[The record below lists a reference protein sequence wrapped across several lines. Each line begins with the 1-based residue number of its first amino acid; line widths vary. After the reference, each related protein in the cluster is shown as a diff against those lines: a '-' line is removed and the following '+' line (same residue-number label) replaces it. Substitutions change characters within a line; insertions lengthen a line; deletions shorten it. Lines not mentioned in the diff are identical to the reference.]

1 MTKKI
6 LAMFL
11 AVMMVVS
18 LLATSVYAEEAEVWC
33 PVEDG
38 GYHYHIYTENEKNC
52 EVYDETAE
60 NEDYRPVVVEATC
73 TKEGYTLLTCKGCN
87 KRFAVDPTEKKA
99 HNAVLVEEGKLAT
112 CTEEGYEAGSKVC
125 ADCGALL
132 EGGRID
138 PLGHDW
144 HATNSVDCES
154 ETGKIIQACSRCDAT
169 QEIDPAGEHDWTWT
183 LIQEA
188 TATAN
193 GKANGHCSTCGKDIE
208 IVVYYNHECA
218 DELYKVDEVPAT
230 CEGEGKKEHYKCA
243 VCGKL
248 YWDEA
253 ASSVIANESDLE
265 IAAHGHAPYRTDL
278 NCSNNR
284 EQVYC
289 KYCHELYVFRAAHTY
304 DDGEVTLEPTCT
316 EAGVLLKTCSV
327 CGNTT
332 EEEIAA
338 LGHDWNAGEI
348 TTEPTCTEKGV
359 KTYTCSACEATKEE
373 EVAALGHDWDAP
385 ASCVH
390 TAVCNLCGEEVEG
403 DHNWVLNPALS
414 TAPECLNNGLNYYGC
429 ETCGGHYTE
438 PVEAVGHLPYTV
450 KVPATCISKGYEY
463 TICLRDCCVNSGN
476 TTKSWMDDLT
486 RYDLNNFMFLSM
498 QIGSATYYFTGKVAN
513 KPYYMATS
521 KNVADA
527 VQVYLEGAYKLEYE
541 GDRLVGA
548 KTGYYLYFFDA
559 NGVKTYLTIE
569 KSGSYTN
576 AKLTTEEPK
585 NLFNWNETV
594 GVWTV
599 DVDGSE
605 YWLGTYGT
613 FNTISANGLF
623 RLTTTQSNPQY
634 PSALAPAGVD
644 ADGGVYL
651 LGEVTLHN
659 GVDANQHPSYVVS
672 LDDPECTLSGRLQI
686 CCTKCAHK
694 VVDEVLDPLG
704 HTPGE
709 PYYDAADSNCIPVT
723 CTQNGVYKQ
732 VCTECDHILPYV
744 AIESRGHNEVEDE
757 DQYVAPTCQMP
768 GKRVFICKDCQCGDA
783 CACAFVREE
792 PIAASEEYHDWGEP
806 AVNLG
811 SHTNHNV
818 SAVWTCSICGEQKN
832 ATEIEQEDG
841 SILKHWQYC
850 DYVFEDLDAAQ
861 AQHNGHIGST
871 STGVKENGSC
881 VKDAVLI
888 YRCSECD
895 KDVWVK
901 AEYDS
906 DGHPYRDHVW
916 AEAQPGGYIYELVD
930 IQVPTEVLAS
940 VTELGYATPVYWT
953 STVSGTYYF
962 RLVDADGKVVDIDEI
977 QESYGESLGYYYP
990 SSDYDNWLDP
1000 AWLYAGENTIT
1011 LVAGEEYCFV
1021 WVDTEVTLELYTE
1034 YEIGKQVNETEI
1046 TGLIDSAEGVIYN
1059 PTCYGDGYQYV
1070 GGCTRPGC
1078 ELYNENAG
1086 SYIVLPQLDHEENH
1100 DACFVP
1106 NNACPGS
1113 AGLIDGDWYYE
1124 SCQFCGEKHYH
1135 EGAGVIATGDGPIC
1149 TDYKYNIYKCY
1160 CGEIHALYFYG
1171 NYGHK
1176 THKVN
1181 VVEPTC
1187 TTAGSYDL
1195 FCDLCGEIVGNGTI
1209 DKLPHLTW
1217 EGKVIDNNCSEDGG
1231 DRHCNECDQD
1241 VTVHDWAYQGHF
1253 EATCTEKGYDYY
1265 LCTRCKK
1272 EGFAWYDDEPA
1283 HGHDYTIDGEQPNY
1297 VDYVAPTYEAPGK
1310 AVVECKH
1317 CGLQIEEPLAQ
1328 LSGGKLTLDA
1338 EEYTYGS
1345 RITLV
1350 VSLSNVNASINAWS
1364 AEVYF
1369 NRDLVTFV
1377 GYNGLGEDFFVNATD
1392 PAKVADGHPL
1402 YISGVVPGDEEAQVG
1417 ETDLIEL
1424 EFIVNK
1430 NIDAAVGFGIS
1441 DIIGINNNDELVDLG
1456 NTSTPSTYAH
1466 VAILGD
1472 ANHSGSVNYLDSSVN
1487 LMFDLNAGLKM
1498 IYAEEYCAAFDL
1510 DYNGI
1515 IDANDLIIA
1524 YNLYLGSIDAD
1535 DVLLSNVSEAEAE
1548 LLGFK
1553 KYHCDHKDCGYTSD
1567 EPFAN
1572 CPVCRTPQELH

>member
-11 AVMMVVS
+11 ALMMVVS
-18 LLATSVYAEEAEVWC
+18 LLATSVYAEEAEAWC

-38 GYHYHIYTENEKNC
+38 GAHYHIYTENEKNC

-60 NEDYRPVVVEATC
+60 NEFYRPVVVEATC

-87 KRFAVDPTEKKA
+87 KRFAVNPTDKKA

-112 CTEEGYEAGSKVC
+112 CTEEGYVAGSKVC

-169 QEIDPAGEHDWTWT
+169 QEADPAGEHDWTWT

-193 GKANGHCSTCGKDIE
+193 GKANGHCSICGKDIE

-218 DELYKVDEVPAT
+218 DELYKIDEVPASCT
-230 CEGEGKKEHYKCA
+230 GEGKKAHYACA
-243 VCGKL
+243 VCNKL

-253 ASSVIANESDLE
+253 ASSAIANANDLK
-265 IAAHGHAPYRTDL
+265 IAAHGHDPYRTDL
-278 NCSNNR
+278 NCANNG

-289 KYCHELYVFRAAHTY
+289 KYCHEAYTY
-304 DDGEVTLEPTCT
+304 NQEHAWD
-316 EAGVLLKTCSV
+316 
-327 CGNTT
+327 
-332 EEEIAA
+332 
-338 LGHDWNAGEI
+338 AGEI

-359 KTYTCSACEATKEE
+359 KTFTCSVCEATKTSDVRANGHTWDAGEITTEPTCTEKGAKTFTCTVCEATKEE
-373 EVAALGHDWDAP
+373 EVDALGHDWDAP

-390 TAVCNLCGEEVEG
+390 TAVCNSCGEEVEG

-429 ETCGGHYTE
+429 ATCGGHYTE

-476 TTKSWMDDLT
+476 TTKGWMDDLT

-498 QIGSATYYFTGKVAN
+498 NIEGVPHYFNGKLSGYYLGATT
-513 KPYYMATS
+513 
-521 KNVADA
+521 NVAEA
-527 VQVYLEGAYKLEYE
+527 VQVYLEGAYKLVYE
-541 GDRLVGA
+541 GDRLVNA

-559 NGVKTYLTIE
+559 NGVKTYITIV
-569 KSGSYTN
+569 KSGSYFN
-576 AKLTTEEPK
+576 PKLTTSEPEI
-585 NLFNWNETV
+585 LFNWNTTYD
-594 GVWTV
+594 VWSAEVSGT
-599 DVDGSE
+599 E
-605 YWLGTYGT
+605 CYLGTYKKSDGYIRPT
-613 FNTISANGLF
+613 FGGSAITYLAG
-623 RLTTTQSNPQY
+623 SGQY

-659 GVDANQHPSYVVS
+659 GVDENQHPSYVVS
-672 LDDPECTLSGRLQI
+672 LDDAECTLSGRLQI

-709 PYYDAADSNCIPVT
+709 PYYDAADPNCVALT
-723 CTQNGVYKQ
+723 CTQNGVFKQ
-732 VCTECDHILPYV
+732 VCTVCGHVLPYV
-744 AIESRGHNEVEDE
+744 AVETRGHNEVEDE
-757 DQYVAPTCQMP
+757 AQYVAPTCQMP
-768 GKRVFICKDCQCGDA
+768 GKRVYICKNCQCGDA
-783 CACAFVREE
+783 CACAYVREE
-792 PIAASEEYHDWGEP
+792 PIAASEEYHDWGTP
-806 AVNLG
+806 VVNLG

-818 SAVWTCSICGEQKN
+818 SAVWTCSICNEQKN
-832 ATEIEQEDG
+832 ATEIEQADG
-841 SILKHWQYC
+841 SVLKHWQYC

-861 AQHNGHIGST
+861 AQHNDHIGAESI
-871 STGVKENGSC
+871 GVKENGSC

-888 YRCSECD
+888 YHCSECD

-906 DGHPYRDHVW
+906 EGHPYREHLW
-916 AEAQPGGYIYELVD
+916 AFAQGGGYYFTL
-930 IQVPTEVLAS
+930 TEMNDWDEMV
-940 VTELGYATPVYWT
+940 W
-953 STVSGTYYF
+953 
-962 RLVDADGKVVDIDEI
+962 DAPIDGKVSFIFTEVVDGEIVIVDPTTLDIMFSDWFGIFENVSGDVIATDVLTMDAEAGMSYSFVWDIPGHYDLTLNVAYEINDEI
-977 QESYGESLGYYYP
+977 AL
-990 SSDYDNWLDP
+990 LIP
-1000 AWLYAGENTIT
+1000 A
-1011 LVAGEEYCFV
+1011 
-1021 WVDTEVTLELYTE
+1021 
-1034 YEIGKQVNETEI
+1034 
-1046 TGLIDSAEGVIYN
+1046 
-1059 PTCYGDGYQYV
+1059 TCMGDGYQYV

-1086 SYIVLPQLDHEENH
+1086 SFTVLPQLDHEENH
-1100 DACFVP
+1100 DDCFVP

-1113 AGLIDGDWYYE
+1113 AGLIAGDWYYE
-1124 SCQFCGEKHYH
+1124 SCKYCGEKHYH
-1135 EGAGVIATGDGPIC
+1135 EGAGVIAGGDGPIC

-1171 NYGHK
+1171 KYGHK

-1187 TTAGSYDL
+1187 TTEGSYDL

-1217 EGKVIDNNCSEDGG
+1217 EGKIIDNNCSEDGG

-1253 EATCTEKGYDYY
+1253 DATCTEKGYNYF
-1265 LCTRCKK
+1265 LCTRCNA
-1272 EGFAWYDDEPA
+1272 EDFAWLDDEPA
-1283 HGHDYTIDGEQPNY
+1283 IGHDFTIDGEQPNY

-1317 CGLQIEEPLAQ
+1317 CGWQIEQPLAQ

-1345 RITLV
+1345 RITLI
-1350 VSLSNVNASINAWS
+1350 VSLSNVEASINAWG

-1369 NRDLVTFV
+1369 DRDLVTFV

-1402 YISGVVPGDEEAQVG
+1402 LISGVVPGDEEAQVG

-1430 NIDAAVGFGIS
+1430 NIDAVVAFGVS
-1441 DIIGINNNDELVDLG
+1441 DIIGIDNNDELVDLG
-1456 NTSTPSTYAH
+1456 NTSTPNAYAN